1 MEGLFFILFE
11 VLTLFFLTKSRFC
24 TYIRANR
31 FTASP
36 LHRFTAS
43 PLHRFTA
50 SPLHRFTACG
60 EAFAC
65 FYIHQNLQF
74 TMSDL
79 KHVTKEEF
87 AEMLGISL
95 RTLQRRLQAFG
106 IKLRRGL
113 VCPGMQHSIRQKL
126 DDYGSNND

>member
-50 SPLHRFTACG
+50 SPLHRFTASPLHRLWRGFCLFLYSPKLTIYYVRPQTCD
-60 EAFAC
+60 E
-65 FYIHQNLQF
+65 
-74 TMSDL
+74 
-79 KHVTKEEF
+79 
-87 AEMLGISL
+87 
-95 RTLQRRLQAFG
+95 RR
-106 IKLRRGL
+106 IRGNAR
-113 VCPGMQHSIRQKL
+113 H
-126 DDYGSNND
+126 